1 MGHRHNPD
9 DERFERIIGMQIQL
23 WRERRGLTAL
33 ALAELAGVHR
43 NTIYRLE
50 CGKGCGASLLVRVML
65 VLEIQMKDLNTDAQ
79 PVVHSYKSAIVEYGK
94 PARLPFG
101 TPN

>member
-1 MGHRHNPD
+1 MGHRHNPE
-9 DERFERIIGMQIQL
+9 DERLDLRIAALIKL
-23 WRERRGLTAL
+23 CRECRGLSAL

-50 CGKGCGASLLVRVML
+50 CGMGCRSSLLVRVML
-65 VLEIQMKDLNTDAQ
+65 VLEIETRDFHSDALRL
-79 PVVHSYKSAIVEYGK
+79 VHF
-94 PARLPFG
+94 PAESKKRSTIPFG

>member
-1 MGHRHNPD
+1 MAHRHNAD
-9 DERFERIIGMQIQL
+9 DQGIDLRIAAQIQL

-33 ALAELAGVHR
+33 ELAELAGVHR

-50 CGKGCGASLLVRVML
+50 CGMGCRSSLLVRVML
-65 VLEIQMKDLNTDAQ
+65 ALKIEVKDFLSDA
-79 PVVHSYKSAIVEYGK
+79 PRLVHYSAKEKKRRSI
-94 PARLPFG
+94 AFG